1 MTAVSETIIIIAFS
15 SLELTKQEKNAT
27 NFYYSCFCLS
37 QMKEK
42 IEKVL
47 QKHDLV
53 QYLSV

>member
-1 MTAVSETIIIIAFS
+1 MTAVSEIIIIIAFS
-15 SLELTKQEKNAT
+15 SLESTKQEKNAT